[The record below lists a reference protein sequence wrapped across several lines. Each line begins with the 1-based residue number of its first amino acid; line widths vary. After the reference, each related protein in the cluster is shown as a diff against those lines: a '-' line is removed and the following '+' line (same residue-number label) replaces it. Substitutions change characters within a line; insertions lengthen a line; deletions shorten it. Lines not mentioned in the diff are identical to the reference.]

1 VGCIIQG
8 TLPQPQ
14 THHHTRMSTTVA
26 PKDTTA
32 HPHPE
37 GNGHPD
43 DANDRLRHTIEHAAH
58 LLPAQ
63 GPITVFIHHN
73 TLPGCGHLPFFEAV
87 ERGGRA
93 FGCQPYLSEDRYREA
108 LSKGRIRFRDLRT
121 VLEEDLSER
130 AGEAVIRAT
139 TVIRTTTRF
148 DLRLAMLHYPLPS
161 ASGEEL
167 QWLRGGAGAP
177 RRGPPGGVPVHPG
190 RPVPRHPR

>member
-1 VGCIIQG
+1 RSSPTGSGVSRDADRTIYLGNAPGQPRHVGCIIQG

-73 TLPGCGHLPFFEAV
+73 TLHAFEQLPFTEAV
-87 ERGGRA
+87 KKAARV
-93 FGCQPYLSEDRYREA
+93 FGCRPYLTEERYRQE
-108 LSKGRIRFRDLRT
+108 LGRGRIRFADLHA
-121 VLEEDLSER
+121 VLHEDL
-130 AGEAVIRAT
+130 G
-139 TVIRTTTRF
+139 
-148 DLRLAMLHYPLPS
+148 
-161 ASGEEL
+161 
-167 QWLRGGAGAP
+167 P
-177 RRGPPGGVPVHPG
+177 R
-190 RPVPRHPR
+190 